1 MTEDKFQENLNKLI
15 SIQNWKLYDYQKDFL
30 NNINNQ
36 EFKQFI
42 ILSETGTGKSIS
54 TFLPFFVHKLSKI
67 NKKLIYV
74 APLKALVN
82 DIYKNLNSLIKNL
95 DININLQKRTGDVSY
110 KVKKNQ
116 LFKQP
121 DIILTT
127 PESLAV
133 LFTKKESKEIFLNI
147 DYLIIDELSE
157 IINTKRG
164 DQLILLL
171 SKILNLNNKIKLIS
185 SSTHVKNNSYLENW
199 ISINGKT
206 KIIRNNFEKKLE
218 INLLYSK
225 KLPNS
230 GHSCDHVLEKIYQI
244 LKRNRTIIFVNTRAQ
259 AELLFISITKKY
271 KDLKFAIH
279 HGSLSKKIRLETEEN
294 MRNNQINAIISTS
307 SLEMGIDWDTI
318 SQIIN
323 IGTPKGVNRLVQRVG
338 RSNHKYYSV
347 PKAFIVPTNKL
358 EYFECQACINLIKKK
373 KYDLIDEKIGSNDVL
388 CQHLLILSCMYGFE
402 SKSLFKEIIKTYPYK
417 NLKYSFFLEIV
428 SFVFDGGYILNNYKK
443 WTKLKKDN
451 RNIYRVND
459 ENNKRNII
467 MNIGTIVDTSN
478 IRVTLGKKILGDVDQ
493 NFLNF
498 IKKGDCFSFSGI
510 SVECIN
516 ISADEIRVKKIK
528 KKTLNVPVYW
538 GGNLSLTKSLTN
550 EILKIFEHNQFENY
564 PSKLQIFLKNQ
575 EDKSTLPKQNL
586 VLIESFPYKLGS
598 YLVIYTFRGRQANQ
612 TITNLL
618 TRTLSDNGYLPLN
631 YILNDYSLGIF
642 INSKIRDLEE
652 IISIFFNTKFDNL
665 NLMKTHL
672 AKKTFK
678 EISYISGLLPKSSIK
693 KEKNYISSDNI
704 FDTLIKYQPS
714 HILLKITEE
723 EVKKKFS
730 QIGEIKSFFE
740 LKYKC
745 VSLKSCSEF
754 AWTLIN
760 EKPKLKIQSPI

>member
-1 MTEDKFQENLNKLI
+1 MPEDKFQENLNKLI
-15 SIQNWKLYDYQKDFL
+15 SIQNWELYDYQKDFL

-36 EFKQFI
+36 EFMQFLI
-42 ILSETGTGKSIS
+42 FSETGTGKSIT
-54 TFLPFFVHKLSKI
+54 TFLPFFVHRLSKI

-110 KVKKNQ
+110 KVKKDQ

-133 LFTKKESKEIFLNI
+133 LFTKKESKEIFINI

-171 SKILNLNNKIKLIS
+171 GKISNLNNKIKIIS

-218 INLLYSK
+218 INLLYSR

-323 IGTPKGVNRLVQRVG
+323 IGTPKGVNRLVQRIG
-338 RSNHKYYSV
+338 RSNHKYYGV
-347 PKAFIVPTNKL
+347 PKACIVPTNRL
-358 EYFECQACINLIKKK
+358 EYFECQACINLIKRK
-373 KYDLIDEKIGSNDVL
+373 KYDLIDIHS
-388 CQHLLILSCMYGFE
+388 HLME
-402 SKSLFKEIIKTYPYK
+402 
-417 NLKYSFFLEIV
+417 
-428 SFVFDGGYILNNYKK
+428 
-443 WTKLKKDN
+443 
-451 RNIYRVND
+451 R
-459 ENNKRNII
+459 
-467 MNIGTIVDTSN
+467 
-478 IRVTLGKKILGDVDQ
+478 
-493 NFLNF
+493 
-498 IKKGDCFSFSGI
+498 
-510 SVECIN
+510 
-516 ISADEIRVKKIK
+516 
-528 KKTLNVPVYW
+528 
-538 GGNLSLTKSLTN
+538 
-550 EILKIFEHNQFENY
+550 
-564 PSKLQIFLKNQ
+564 
-575 EDKSTLPKQNL
+575 
-586 VLIESFPYKLGS
+586 
-598 YLVIYTFRGRQANQ
+598 
-612 TITNLL
+612 
-618 TRTLSDNGYLPLN
+618 
-631 YILNDYSLGIF
+631 
-642 INSKIRDLEE
+642 
-652 IISIFFNTKFDNL
+652 
-665 NLMKTHL
+665 
-672 AKKTFK
+672 
-678 EISYISGLLPKSSIK
+678 
-693 KEKNYISSDNI
+693 
-704 FDTLIKYQPS
+704 
-714 HILLKITEE
+714 
-723 EVKKKFS
+723 
-730 QIGEIKSFFE
+730 
-740 LKYKC
+740 
-745 VSLKSCSEF
+745 
-754 AWTLIN
+754 
-760 EKPKLKIQSPI
+760 